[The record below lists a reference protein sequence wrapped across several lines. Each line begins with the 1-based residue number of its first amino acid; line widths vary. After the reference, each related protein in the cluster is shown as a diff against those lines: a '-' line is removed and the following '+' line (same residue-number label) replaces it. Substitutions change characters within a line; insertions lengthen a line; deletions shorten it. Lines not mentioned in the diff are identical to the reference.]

1 MYPKIFQP
9 ADIEPFHIN
18 GEIVEI
24 PKCIL
29 AFEKWAGQP
38 LNDTF
43 GGKPILNIL
52 GKPMFAELAIM
63 THFQNDGWHTRW
75 VETYGKKEP
84 ICLSEWKDDK
94 YKNQI
99 HHPFDDEKIPTILA
113 DIAKMNSN
121 SYSGC
126 WDVVASKGDKII
138 FAESKRSKKDSVRTT
153 QVNWL
158 AAGLKYGLRQDNF
171 LIIQWDM

>member
-1 MYPKIFQP
+1 MYPEIFQP
-9 ADIEPFHIN
+9 SEIEPFCIHGQI
-18 GEIVEI
+18 IEI

-29 AFEKWAGQP
+29 VFIKWAGEP
-38 LNDTF
+38 VMETF

-75 VETYGKKEP
+75 VETYGKKVP
-84 ICLSEWKDDK
+84 ICLTEWRDDK
-94 YKNQI
+94 YRNQI
-99 HHPFDDEKIPTILA
+99 HHPFDDEKIPAILGE
-113 DIAKMNSN
+113 IAKINSN

-126 WDVVASKGDKII
+126 WDVVASKANKIV
-138 FAESKRSKKDSVRTT
+138 FAESKRTKKDSIRTT

-158 AAGLKYGLRQDNF
+158 SAGLKYGLNPDNF